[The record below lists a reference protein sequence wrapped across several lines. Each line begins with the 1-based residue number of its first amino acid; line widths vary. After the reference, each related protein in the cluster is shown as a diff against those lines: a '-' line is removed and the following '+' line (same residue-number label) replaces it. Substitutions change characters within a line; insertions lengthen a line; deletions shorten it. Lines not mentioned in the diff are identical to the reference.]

1 MFSGSVES
9 TIIYTN
15 EISID
20 CSPTRREYEATC
32 TFKNR
37 AKNTINATVVIPV
50 IFGKFSNKHQLI
62 NKLIRAKS

>member
-1 MFSGSVES
+1 MFSGSGES
-9 TIIYTN
+9 TITYTH

-20 CSPTRREYEATC
+20 CSLTKREYEATC

-37 AKNTINATVVIPV
+37 AKNTINAKVVIPV